1 MGEHLNSEQLMETLS
16 VCLGKLEG
24 GSLSIGEFSTW
35 FTNAR
40 WESTMAEN
48 SDALH
53 LGWDIQNI
61 LFEYQD
67 FPGLIP
73 SQRAIASLR
82 ALLDA
87 YEPLPSARSQAVSAA
102 D

>member
-1 MGEHLNSEQLMETLS
+1 MVEHLNAEQLMETLS

-40 WESTMAEN
+40 WESAMAAN

-67 FPGLIP
+67 FPDLIP
-73 SQRAIASLR
+73 SQQVIAALKAQLDSYESLP
-82 ALLDA
+82 AA
-87 YEPLPSARSQAVSAA
+87 HSRSISAA